1 MEKTKGKAR
10 PLHLPSHTAVRKH
23 ACQARTQHELMR
35 MGFQFKGFL
44 CARCRREEGSRPTT
58 HWDSAENCQL
68 ISTVNWGRRDLPSIY
83 PVSNWPRGSQGC
95 HSDYTDLLFTNTR
108 KKPFPHVCD
117 TYAHLTPAQH
127 HQYAIFTIIHRKV
140 SCSSI
145 HLRDLAF
152 PA

>member
-10 PLHLPSHTAVRKH
+10 PLHLPSQTAVRKH
-23 ACQARTQHELMR
+23 ACQVRTQRELMR

-44 CARCRREEGSRPTT
+44 CARCRRGVGPLLTGTLLRIVSF
-58 HWDSAENCQL
+58 
-68 ISTVNWGRRDLPSIY
+68 Y
-83 PVSNWPRGSQGC
+83 PPRIGGGGTFQAFIQVSNWPRGSQGC

-140 SCSSI
+140 SCSSV
-145 HLRDLAF
+145 HLRHLAF